1 MIFGFARYELH
12 SHPLYALQGKR
23 YQRALKIFDIMDTMQ
38 KNGSDHSAQ
47 KQNTTTV
54 FVGAGI
60 GMAILVALLVWAV
73 IQSAH
78 EESVLGWILAGII
91 AAWLGIAA
99 YLLINVNRT
108 LAAQR
113 KAYEGHAVA
122 RAEYESEVHT
132 EKLAHSFQICLVQS
146 KVIAEQ
152 LDVNDENSRDMIN
165 RAIDT
170 INFTAKN
177 GMELAR
183 EGA

>member
-1 MIFGFARYELH
+1 MG
-12 SHPLYALQGKR
+12 
-23 YQRALKIFDIMDTMQ
+23 TMQ
-38 KNGSDHSAQ
+38 YNGLEKTAQ
-47 KQNTTTV
+47 EQNTKTV
-54 FVGAGI
+54 LIGAAI
-60 GMAILVALLVWAV
+60 GMGILVVLLVWAI

-78 EESVLGWILAGII
+78 EASALGWILAGII
-91 AAWLGIAA
+91 AAWLGIAV
-99 YLLINVNRT
+99 YLLVNVNRT

-113 KAYEGHAVA
+113 RAYEGHAVQ
-122 RAEYESEVHT
+122 RAEYEADVHT

-165 RAIDT
+165 RALDT

-183 EGA
+183 EGS

>member
-1 MIFGFARYELH
+1 
-12 SHPLYALQGKR
+12 
-23 YQRALKIFDIMDTMQ
+23 MQ
-38 KNGSDHSAQ
+38 SNGSEKTAQ
-47 KQNTTTV
+47 EQNTKMAL
-54 FVGAGI
+54 VGAGI
-60 GMAILVALLVWAV
+60 GMAILVALLAWAIV
-73 IQSAH
+73 QSAR

-99 YLLINVNRT
+99 YLLVNVNRT

-113 KAYEGHAVA
+113 QAYKEHAVK
-122 RAEYESEVHT
+122 RAEYESDVHV

-152 LDVNDENSRDMIN
+152 LEVNDENSRDMID
-165 RAIDT
+165 RAVDT

>member
-1 MIFGFARYELH
+1 
-12 SHPLYALQGKR
+12 
-23 YQRALKIFDIMDTMQ
+23 MQ
-38 KNGSDHSAQ
+38 SNGSEKTAQ
-47 KQNTTTV
+47 EQNTKV
-54 FVGAGI
+54 VLIGAGI
-60 GMAILVALLVWAV
+60 GMAILVALLAWAIV
-73 IQSAH
+73 QSVR

-99 YLLINVNRT
+99 YLLVNVNRT
-108 LAAQR
+108 LVAQR
-113 KAYEGHAVA
+113 KAYEEHAVK
-122 RAEYESEVHT
+122 RAEYESDVHT

-152 LDVNDENSRDMIN
+152 LEVNDENSRDMID